1 MPYARHP
8 LFFRLGAMAD
18 FISSLSLKSV
28 PDLLHSYQQA
38 VRKQRL
44 YILFFYAVLCLL
56 LALSIVM
63 AEIDAAKLFKNIGN
77 FTSYFERLAHLESGA
92 LVLSD
97 PQEWFWGWKR
107 WLKLMGETLMIAYV
121 GTTTGGLLAFFL
133 SFIASR
139 NMTPHPWLGVATR
152 RFLEFARTV
161 PSIVFALIFVI
172 AFGLGPVAGVMA
184 LSVHTM
190 GALGKLFAEVIENID
205 MKPVEGIAASGGT
218 WASQM
223 RFAALPQVA
232 SNMVSYGL
240 LRFEIN
246 VREASVMGF
255 VGAGGIGVT
264 LIEAIRKFYYS
275 DVSAILVF
283 IILTVM
289 LIDYG
294 TERLRHV
301 LLGHEAQS

>member
-1 MPYARHP
+1 
-8 LFFRLGAMAD
+8 MAD
-18 FISSLSLKSV
+18 FISSLSLKFV

-38 VRKQRL
+38 VRKRRL
-44 YILFFYAVLCLL
+44 YIVFFYAVLCLL
-56 LALSIVM
+56 LALSVVM
-63 AEIDAAKLFKNIGN
+63 AEMDAAKLFKNIGN

-92 LVLSD
+92 LVIND

-107 WLKLMGETLMIAYV
+107 WLKLMAETLMIAYV

-190 GALGKLFAEVIENID
+190 GALGKLFAEVIENVD

>member
-1 MPYARHP
+1 MT
-8 LFFRLGAMAD
+8 D
-18 FISSLSLKSV
+18 FIASLSLKAV
-28 PDLLHSYQQA
+28 PDLLHRYQKA
-38 VRKQRL
+38 VHKRRL
-44 YILFFYAVLCLL
+44 FIALFYTVLLIL
-56 LALSIVM
+56 LALSVGM
-63 AEIDAAKLFKNIGN
+63 AEIDAAKFFKNIGN
-77 FTSYFERLAHLESGA
+77 FTSYFERLAHLDSGT
-92 LVLSD
+92 LVITD

-121 GTTTGGLLAFFL
+121 GTLTGGVLAFFL

-139 NMTPHPWLGVATR
+139 NMTPTPWLGFVTR

-161 PSIVFALIFVI
+161 PGIVFALIFVI

-184 LSVHTM
+184 LAVHTM

-223 RFAALPQVA
+223 RFAALPQVT
-232 SNMVSYGL
+232 SNMISYGL

-275 DVSAILVF
+275 DVSAILIF

-289 LIDYG
+289 MIDYG
-294 TERLRHV
+294 TERLRHT
-301 LLGHEAQS
+301 LLGHESQS

>member
-1 MPYARHP
+1 
-8 LFFRLGAMAD
+8 MAD

-38 VRKQRL
+38 VRKRRL
-44 YILFFYAVLCLL
+44 YIVFFYAVLCLL
-56 LALSIVM
+56 LALSVVM
-63 AEIDAAKLFKNIGN
+63 AEMDAAKLFKNIGN

-92 LVLSD
+92 LVLND

>member
-1 MPYARHP
+1 MT
-8 LFFRLGAMAD
+8 D
-18 FISSLSLKSV
+18 FISSLSLHNNEN
-28 PDLLHSYQQA
+28 LRNGYQTA
-38 VRKQRL
+38 VRKRQS
-44 YILFFYAVLCLL
+44 YIALFYVFLFLL
-56 LALSIVM
+56 LTLSMIM
-63 AEIDAAKLFKNIGN
+63 ADIEIGKLIKNIN
-77 FTSYFERLAHLESGA
+77 HFTSYFERLAHLENGA
-92 LVLSD
+92 LVFTD

-107 WLKLMGETLMIAYV
+107 WLRLMGETLMITYV
-121 GTTTGGLLAFFL
+121 GTLTGGLFAFFL

-139 NMTPHPWLGVATR
+139 NLSPHPLFGLILR

-161 PSIVFALIFVI
+161 PGIVFALIFVI
-172 AFGLGPVAGVMA
+172 AFGLGPIAGVMA

-246 VREASVMGF
+246 VREASIMGF

-275 DVSAILVF
+275 DVSAILAF

-289 LIDYG
+289 LIDFG
-294 TERLRHV
+294 TECLRHA
-301 LLGHEAQS
+301 LLGQEAGS

>member
-1 MPYARHP
+1 
-8 LFFRLGAMAD
+8 
-18 FISSLSLKSV
+18 
-28 PDLLHSYQQA
+28 
-38 VRKQRL
+38 
-44 YILFFYAVLCLL
+44 
-56 LALSIVM
+56 
-63 AEIDAAKLFKNIGN
+63 
-77 FTSYFERLAHLESGA
+77 
-92 LVLSD
+92 
-97 PQEWFWGWKR
+97 
-107 WLKLMGETLMIAYV
+107 MGETLMIAYV

-184 LSVHTM
+184 LALHTM

>member
-1 MPYARHP
+1 
-8 LFFRLGAMAD
+8 MAD

-38 VRKQRL
+38 VRKRRL

-56 LALSIVM
+56 LSLSVLI
-63 AEIDAAKLFKNIGN
+63 AEINSDKFFNNIGN

-92 LVLSD
+92 LVLID

-107 WLKLMGETLMIAYV
+107 WLKMMGETLMIAYV
-121 GTTTGGLLAFFL
+121 GTMTGGLLAFFL

-184 LSVHTM
+184 LALHTM